1 MTDLVFIYVVSD
13 WCSLV
18 ILCVTGVVVILCV
31 TGVAYSYVV
40 RDLFF
45 RSSDDIRMSSWC
57 YQYHVGGLIPKL
69 PRLVLQI
76 DLL

>member
-13 WCSLV
+13 WCSL
-18 ILCVTGVVVILCV
+18 VILCV